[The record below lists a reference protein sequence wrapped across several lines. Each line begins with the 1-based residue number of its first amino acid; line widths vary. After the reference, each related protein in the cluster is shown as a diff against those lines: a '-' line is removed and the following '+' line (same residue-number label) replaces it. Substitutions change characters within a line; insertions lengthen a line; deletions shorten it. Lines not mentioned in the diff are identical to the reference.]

1 MNARLRDNGAW
12 QLVDSAVDA
21 DLAGLLFSFFF
32 ASCGSFRSIQ
42 WGKWLLQGM
51 AITSCMS
58 YCRRGE
64 KKAEKWIEKTKAR
77 RKRDSREIFEDGEEE
92 EQEGRLK
99 KSRCGE
105 RKG

>member
-21 DLAGLLFSFFF
+21 TGLLFFFF

-42 WGKWLLQGM
+42 WGTWLLQGM

-58 YCRRGE
+58 YCRRDE
-64 KKAEKWIEKTKAR
+64 KKVEKWREKTKAR
-77 RKRDSREIFEDGEEE
+77 IKRDSREDEDGEEE
-92 EQEGRLK
+92 EDQEGRD
-99 KSRCGE
+99 
-105 RKG
+105 